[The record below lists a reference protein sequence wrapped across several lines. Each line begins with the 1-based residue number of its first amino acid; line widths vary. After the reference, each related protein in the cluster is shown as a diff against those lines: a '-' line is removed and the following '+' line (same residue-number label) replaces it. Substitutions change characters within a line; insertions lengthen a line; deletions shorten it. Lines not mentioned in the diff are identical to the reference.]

1 MSLSITRELVLAQAR
16 TLARSGR
23 HGEAVE
29 LLEDLQEKPSVTVLD
44 LLARI
49 HAQQG
54 DLDRADQCWAEAERL
69 APGGAEIAAGRRR
82 IAAMRPAARRRGL
95 GKGLLATCTVLVTGA
110 VLVLLVD
117 IRLETAG
124 LRMSQQ
130 PAALPTGREVAAPP
144 TVVTISPPEKPDV
157 LARMRLDVPGIRV
170 RRSPGEISIVFEE
183 ALFSQ
188 GTELTRRGQAVL
200 DGLGGRLRPYAN
212 EIDVAVVGHTD
223 RDALLPGGEYVSNTD
238 LGLARATYVR
248 EILRTTSRIPTTRFA
263 LSSLGGVM
271 PPYRDDAR
279 NRTVTLRI
287 SGAAG

>member
-1 MSLSITRELVLAQAR
+1 MALSVTRELVLAQAR
-16 TLARSGR
+16 ALARSGR
-23 HGEAVE
+23 RAEAAE
-29 LLEDLQEKPSVTVLD
+29 LLEDLQGEPSVTVLD
-44 LLARI
+44 LLARVY
-49 HAQQG
+49 AQQG

-82 IAAMRPAARRRGL
+82 IAAMRPAARRRRL
-95 GKGLLATCTVLVTGA
+95 GKGLLATCAVLVTGA

-124 LRMSQQ
+124 PAM
-130 PAALPTGREVAAPP
+130 PAAPL
-144 TVVTISPPEKPDV
+144 TVVTTSPPEKPDV

-170 RRSPGEISIVFEE
+170 RRSPGEISIVFKE

-188 GTELTRRGQAVL
+188 GTELTRRGRAVL
-200 DGLGGRLRPYAN
+200 GDLGRRLRPYATGI
-212 EIDVAVVGHTD
+212 EVAVVGHTD
-223 RDALLPGGEYVSNTD
+223 RDALLPGGDHVSNAD

-248 EILRTTSRIPTTRFA
+248 EILRTTARIPTTRFA

-271 PPYRDDAR
+271 PPYRDGAR

>member
-1 MSLSITRELVLAQAR
+1 MALSVTRELVLAQAR
-16 TLARSGR
+16 ALARSGR
-23 HGEAVE
+23 RAEAAE
-29 LLEDLQEKPSVTVLD
+29 LLEDLQGEPSVTVLD

-49 HAQQG
+49 YAQQG

-82 IAAMRPAARRRGL
+82 IASMRPAARRRRL
-95 GKGLLATCTVLVTGA
+95 GKGLLATCAVLVTGA

-117 IRLETAG
+117 IRRETAA
-124 LRMSQQ
+124 
-130 PAALPTGREVAAPP
+130 PAMPRQLTAPL
-144 TVVTISPPEKPDV
+144 TVVTTSPPEKPDV

-170 RRSPGEISIVFEE
+170 RRSPGEISIVFKG

-188 GTELTRRGQAVL
+188 GTELTRRGRAVL
-200 DGLGGRLRPYAN
+200 GDLGRRLRPYAT
-212 EIDVAVVGHTD
+212 EIEVAVVGHTD
-223 RDALLPGGEYVSNTD
+223 RDALLPGGDHVSNAD

-248 EILRTTSRIPTTRFA
+248 EILRATSRIPTTRFA

-271 PPYRDDAR
+271 PPYRDGAR